1 MLRAGTLPNPLQ
13 PQQQQQQEGTEGQ
26 AAADGAPPTQPQPRP
41 AAAPPV
47 APTMEDLHKW
57 VGGSELKYGKAE
69 ETGSILIVHVPKC
82 K

>member
-26 AAADGAPPTQPQPRP
+26 AAADGAQQPQSQTRP

-47 APTMEDLHKW
+47 APTMEDLHK
-57 VGGSELKYGKAE
+57 
-69 ETGSILIVHVPKC
+69 
-82 K
+82 